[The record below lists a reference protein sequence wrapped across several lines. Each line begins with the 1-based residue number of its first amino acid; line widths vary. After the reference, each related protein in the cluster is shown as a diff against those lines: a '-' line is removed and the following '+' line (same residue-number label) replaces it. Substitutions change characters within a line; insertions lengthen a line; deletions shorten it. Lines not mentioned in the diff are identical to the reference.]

1 MERVY
6 LTQDTQ
12 NPHTQSLTLDVQQV
26 INTTTQ
32 IKLRHAIK
40 VTQGNLNR
48 QTIITPGKDTHQ
60 GWLQITFGSG

>member
-12 NPHTQSLTLDVQQV
+12 NPHTQSLTRDVQQV

-32 IKLRHAIK
+32 IKLRHSIK

-48 QTIITPGKDTHQ
+48 QTIITPGKDTQQ